1 MRASEDAEPVELPP
15 IELEAD
21 QWLISNYYTQLPQML
36 RFQLCITNGDETYEK
51 HSPIFSGI
59 VDKSLSHN
67 GEEADIDVIPLF
79 DPYKKYVDEL
89 ILDAGARAVDTELDE
104 TSTHLVENKA
114 VAKAVADVN
123 GRLGQ
128 LSVETGLLDNGK
140 RVLSYVWGN
149 IQPDGT
155 INYNYSP
162 KVRIVTEDYEKFTE
176 STTLSLETGY
186 GLIIALYNDDLTLQ
200 SRTVYAG
207 GQTIIVPA
215 NTLYRACV
223 YNGSITPTS
232 ISDFADKLTYISN
245 IQKGIS
251 EALTAALS
259 ATNGGITLTT
269 VTDLNMTAATVMDG
283 DRKVGLYRYDSTAA
297 NIPTATSGFVVI
309 YRAGTVFQNQIA
321 MPTTGGLYAR
331 NRLNGTW
338 STWRRVDSAPRVYRV
353 EKDGSGD
360 FTSLVDCINEAT
372 QYMDSKVYVGAGEW
386 DICAELGE
394 TYLNNVSATHGTR
407 GPYLKNRI
415 HLIFSS
421 NSKVVCNYTGARE
434 DTMRWLSPFN
444 AGIYGF
450 TLENADIEASNCRY
464 CVHDERDSDT
474 DAYVNKYINCRMHI
488 DNSTNTV
495 IRTCNPIGGGL
506 GKNGY
511 IDIDGCWFKGE
522 RTAVYA
528 DKLPLVTYHNS
539 AGADAKSHI
548 SVKNTYLADDG
559 RFRFNWYGQSQLIT
573 DVEVSGCSMGS
584 AILSRAEVEGS
595 SPYENISVTE
605 WNNEIRTA

>member
-1 MRASEDAEPVELPP
+1 MSKTFEQLSPV
-15 IELEAD
+15 
-21 QWLISNYYTQLPQML
+21 IS
-36 RFQLCITNGDETYEK
+36 
-51 HSPIFSGI
+51 
-59 VDKSLSHN
+59 
-67 GEEADIDVIPLF
+67 A
-79 DPYKKYVDEL
+79 
-89 ILDAGARAVDTELDE
+89 LD
-104 TSTHLVENKA
+104 
-114 VAKAVADVN
+114 
-123 GRLGQ
+123 GRLDHQ
-128 LSVETGLLDNGK
+128 QDAFDLLDDGK

-155 INYNYSP
+155 INYNY

-186 GLIIALYNDDLTLQ
+186 GLILALYNDDLTLQ

-207 GQTIIVPA
+207 GQNIVVPA

-259 ATNGGITLTT
+259 ITNGGVALTT
-269 VTDLNMTAATVMDG
+269 VTDLNTTAATVMNG
-283 DRKVGLYRYDSTAA
+283 DRKAGLYRYDSTAA

-309 YRAGTVFQNQIA
+309 YRAGTLYQNQIA

-338 STWRRVDSAPRVYRV
+338 SSWQRVDSAPRVYRV

-394 TYLNNVSATHGTR
+394 TYLNEVSATHGKR
-407 GPYLKNRI
+407 GPYLQNRI
-415 HLIFSS
+415 HLIFASK
-421 NSKVVCNYTGARE
+421 SKVVCNYTGSRE
-434 DTMRWLSPFN
+434 ETMRWLSPFN

-450 TLENADIEASNCRY
+450 TLENANIEASNCRY
-464 CVHDERDSDT
+464 CVHDERDQGT
-474 DAYVNKYINCRMHI
+474 DAYVNKYINCRMHL

-495 IRTCNPIGGGL
+495 IRSCNPIGGGL

-511 IDIDGCWFKGE
+511 IDIDGCWFRGE
-522 RTAVYA
+522 PTQVYVSQ
-528 DKLPLVTYHNS
+528 LPLVTYHNS

-548 SVKNTYLADDG
+548 SVKNTYLAGDG

-573 DVEVSGCSMGS
+573 EVEVSGCSMGS

-605 WNNEIRTA
+605 WNNEIRTT